1 MLPAFELLEP
11 PSLEDAL
18 KALADGGGRP
28 MAGGTNLLPD
38 LRARV
43 DSACH
48 FVDLSGIEELRGID
62 RGNGRVRMGAGTTLT
77 DILRDPAL
85 RRAAPSLVA
94 AAEVFAGLMVRN
106 AATVG
111 GNICY
116 ASPSADLVPPLLS
129 LDAEV
134 TLASQGGE
142 RSLPLDGFFLDYKKT
157 VLRAGEVLTA
167 VSWAPPEPGAANL
180 FYKLGRRKGDAITVT
195 GVAVTLAA
203 GGAAEGRRCTKAR
216 IALGSVAPTVFR
228 AKDAEAML
236 EGETLT
242 AESIEAAARAAAD
255 ACRPIDDL
263 RASADYRRHTAH
275 VLTRR
280 LLRQAWEQIT

>member
-1 MLPAFELLEP
+1 MLPAFDLLEP
-11 PSLEDAL
+11 LSLEDAL
-18 KALADGGGRP
+18 KALAKGDATP

-43 DSACH
+43 NSTGH
-48 FVDLSGIEELRGID
+48 FINLSGIEELRGID
-62 RGNGRVRMGAGTTLT
+62 HANGRVSMGGGTTLT
-77 DILRDPAL
+77 DILRDPAM

-94 AAEVFAGLMVRN
+94 AAEVFAGRMVRN

-116 ASPSADLVPPLLS
+116 ASPSADVVPPLLS

-134 TLASQGGE
+134 TLASHGGE
-142 RSLPLDGFFLDYKKT
+142 RSVPLDGFFLDYKKT
-157 VLRAGEVLTA
+157 VMRAGEVLTT
-167 VSWAPPEPGAANL
+167 VSWTPPEPGAANL

-195 GVAVTLAA
+195 GVAVTLV
-203 GGAAEGRRCTKAR
+203 AEGSRCTKAR

-228 AKDAEAML
+228 AKDAEGIL
-236 EGETLT
+236 EGEALT
-242 AESIEAAARAAAD
+242 ADLIEAAARAAAD

-263 RASADYRRHTAH
+263 RASAEYRRHTVH

-280 LLRQAWEQIT
+280 LLQQAWEQVT

>member
-1 MLPAFELLEP
+1 MMLPTFELLEP
-11 PSLEDAL
+11 KTLDEAL
-18 KALADGGGRP
+18 AALADGGGTP

-38 LRARV
+38 LRARGEANGRFISL
-43 DSACH
+43 SAI
-48 FVDLSGIEELRGID
+48 GELRRID
-62 RGNGRVRMGAGTTLT
+62 HGEGRVVMGGGTTLT

-85 RRAAPSLVA
+85 RLAAPSLVA

-116 ASPSADLVPPLLS
+116 GSPSADVVPPLLS

-134 TLASQGGE
+134 TLASHQGE
-142 RSLPLDGFFLDYKKT
+142 RSVPLDGFFLDYKKT
-157 VLRAGEVLTA
+157 AMRADEVLTA
-167 VSWAPPEPGAANL
+167 VSWTPLEPGAANL

-195 GVAVTLAA
+195 GIAVTVVAK
-203 GGAAEGRRCTKAR
+203 GGRCARAR

-228 AKDAEAML
+228 AKEAEAVL
-236 EGETLT
+236 EGEALT
-242 AESIEAAARAAAD
+242 DESIEAAARAAAD

-263 RASADYRRHTAH
+263 RASAEYRSHTAH

-280 LLRQAWEQIT
+280 LLRQAWELAA

>member
-11 PSLEDAL
+11 TSLEDAL
-18 KALADGGGRP
+18 EALADGRATP

-43 DSACH
+43 DPARR
-48 FVDLSGIEELRGID
+48 FVDLSRIDELRGID
-62 RGNGRVRMGAGTTLT
+62 RANGRVVMGGGTTLT

-85 RRAAPSLVA
+85 RQAAPSLVA

-116 ASPSADLVPPLLS
+116 GSPSADVVPPLLS

-134 TLASQGGE
+134 TLDSHQGA
-142 RSLPLDGFFLDYKKT
+142 RSVPLDGFFLDYKKT
-157 VLRAGEVLTA
+157 VMRADEILTA
-167 VSWAPPEPGAANL
+167 VSWTPPGPGTANL

-195 GVAVTLAA
+195 GVAVALAVE
-203 GGAAEGRRCTKAR
+203 GGRCAKAR

-228 AKDAEAML
+228 VKDAEGML
-236 EGETLT
+236 EGEPLT
-242 AESIEAAARAAAD
+242 DELIEAAARTAAD

-263 RASADYRRHTAH
+263 RASAEYRSHTAH

-280 LLRQAWEQIT
+280 LLRQAWELAA

>member
-1 MLPAFELLEP
+1 MLPAFDLLEP
-11 PSLEDAL
+11 LSLEDAL
-18 KALADGGGRP
+18 KALANGDATP

-38 LRARV
+38 LRARFNTTGHV
-43 DSACH
+43 I
-48 FVDLSGIEELRGID
+48 DLSGIEELRGID
-62 RGNGRVRMGAGTTLT
+62 HANGRVVMGGGTTLT
-77 DILRDPAL
+77 DILRDPAM

-94 AAEVFAGLMVRN
+94 AAEVFAGRMVRN

-116 ASPSADLVPPLLS
+116 ASPSADVVPPLLS

-134 TLASQGGE
+134 TLASHGGE
-142 RSLPLDGFFLDYKKT
+142 RSVPLDGFFLDYKKT
-157 VLRAGEVLTA
+157 VMRAGEVLTA
-167 VSWAPPEPGAANL
+167 VSWTPPEPGAANL

-195 GVAVTLAA
+195 GVAVTVV
-203 GGAAEGRRCTKAR
+203 AEGGRCTKAR

-228 AKDAEAML
+228 AKDAEGIL
-236 EGETLT
+236 EGEELT
-242 AESIEAAARAAAD
+242 ADLIEAAARAAAD

-263 RASADYRRHTAH
+263 RASAEYRRHTAH

-280 LLRQAWEQIT
+280 LLRQAWEQAA

>member
-43 DSACH
+43 DAAGC

-62 RGNGRVRMGAGTTLT
+62 HGNGRVRMGAGTTLT
-77 DILRDPAL
+77 DILRDPGL
-85 RRAAPSLVA
+85 RQAAPSLVA

-157 VLRAGEVLTA
+157 TLRPGEVLTA
-167 VSWAPPEPGAANL
+167 VSWAPPEPGTANL

-195 GVAVTLAA
+195 GVAVML
-203 GGAAEGRRCTKAR
+203 AAEGGRCSKAR

-236 EGETLT
+236 EGEALT

-263 RASADYRRHTAH
+263 RASADYRRHTVH

-280 LLRQAWEQIT
+280 LLRQAWEQVT

>member
-43 DSACH
+43 DSTDR
-48 FVDLSGIEELRGID
+48 FVDLLGIEELCGID

-77 DILRDPAL
+77 DILRDPGL
-85 RRAAPSLVA
+85 RQAAPSLVA

-203 GGAAEGRRCTKAR
+203 GGAAEGNRCTKAR

-236 EGETLT
+236 EGEVLT
-242 AESIEAAARAAAD
+242 AESIEAAARAAAE

-263 RASADYRRHTAH
+263 RASAEYRRHTVH

-280 LLRQAWEQIT
+280 LLRRAWELVT

>member
-11 PSLEDAL
+11 LSLKDAL
-18 KALADGGGRP
+18 KALADGDGTP

-43 DSACH
+43 NSAGR
-48 FVDLSGIEELRGID
+48 FVNLSRIEELRGID
-62 RGNGRVRMGAGTTLT
+62 HGNGRVRMGGGTTLT

-85 RRAAPSLVA
+85 RQAAPSLVA

-116 ASPSADLVPPLLS
+116 ASPSADIVPPLLS

-134 TLASQGGE
+134 TLASHGGE
-142 RSLPLDGFFLDYKKT
+142 RSMPLDGFFLDYKKT
-157 VLRAGEVLTA
+157 VMRAGEVLTA
-167 VSWAPPEPGAANL
+167 VSWTPPEPGAANL

-203 GGAAEGRRCTKAR
+203 EGGRCTKAR

-228 AKDAEAML
+228 AKDAEGIL
-236 EGETLT
+236 EGEALT
-242 AESIEAAARAAAD
+242 ADLIEAAARAAAD

-263 RASADYRRHTAH
+263 RASAEYRRHTTH

-280 LLRQAWEQIT
+280 LLRQAWEQVT

>member
-11 PSLEDAL
+11 PSLADAL
-18 KALADGGGRP
+18 KALANGDGVP

-43 DSACH
+43 NSTGR

-62 RGNGRVRMGAGTTLT
+62 HGNGRVSMGAGTTLT
-77 DILRDPAL
+77 DILHDPAL

-134 TLASQGGE
+134 TLASHGGE
-142 RSLPLDGFFLDYKKT
+142 RSLPLDSFFLGYKKT
-157 VLRAGEVLTA
+157 ALRAGEVLTT
-167 VSWAPPEPGAANL
+167 VSWTPPEPGAANL

-195 GVAVTLAA
+195 GLAVMVV
-203 GGAAEGRRCTKAR
+203 AEGRRCTKAR

-236 EGETLT
+236 EGEALT
-242 AESIEAAARAAAD
+242 AALIEAAARAAAD
-255 ACRPIDDL
+255 ACQPIDDL
-263 RASADYRRHTAH
+263 RASAEYRRHTVH

-280 LLRQAWEQIT
+280 LLRQAWERVT

>member
-11 PSLEDAL
+11 PSLADAL
-18 KALADGGGRP
+18 KALADGEGTP
-28 MAGGTNLLPD
+28 MSGGTNLLPD

-43 DSACH
+43 DPARR
-48 FVDLSGIEELRGID
+48 FVDLSAIAELRGVD
-62 RGNGRVRMGAGTTLT
+62 HANGRVVMGGGTTLT
-77 DILRDPAL
+77 DILRDPVL
-85 RRAAPSLVA
+85 RQAAPSLVA

-116 ASPSADLVPPLLS
+116 GSPSADVVPPLLS

-134 TLASQGGE
+134 TLASHQGE
-142 RSLPLDGFFLDYKKT
+142 RSMPLDGFFLDYKKT
-157 VLRAGEVLTA
+157 VMRADEVLTA
-167 VSWAPPEPGAANL
+167 VSWMPLEPGAANL

-203 GGAAEGRRCTKAR
+203 GRGCCAKAR

-228 AKDAEAML
+228 AKDAEGML
-236 EGETLT
+236 EGETPSEEL
-242 AESIEAAARAAAD
+242 IEAAARVAAD

-263 RASADYRRHTAH
+263 RASAEYRRHTAY

-280 LLRQAWEQIT
+280 LLRRAWEQIA

>member
-1 MLPAFELLEP
+1 MLPTFELLEP
-11 PSLEDAL
+11 KSLDEAL
-18 KALADGGGRP
+18 AALADGDGTP

-38 LRARV
+38 LRARGEANGRFISL
-43 DSACH
+43 SAI
-48 FVDLSGIEELRGID
+48 GELRRID
-62 RGNGRVRMGAGTTLT
+62 HGEGRVVMGGGTTLS

-85 RRAAPSLVA
+85 RLAAPSLVA

-116 ASPSADLVPPLLS
+116 GSPSADVVPPLLS

-134 TLASQGGE
+134 TLASRKGE
-142 RSLPLDGFFLDYKKT
+142 RSVPLDGFFLDYKKT
-157 VLRAGEVLTA
+157 AMRADEVLTA
-167 VSWAPPEPGAANL
+167 VSWTPPEPGAANL

-195 GVAVTLAA
+195 GVAVTVVAR
-203 GGAAEGRRCTKAR
+203 GGRCAKAR

-228 AKDAEAML
+228 AKEAEAIL
-236 EGETLT
+236 EGEALT
-242 AESIEAAARAAAD
+242 DELIEAAARAAAD

-263 RASADYRRHTAH
+263 RASAEYRSHTAH

-280 LLRQAWEQIT
+280 LLRQAWALAA

>member
-43 DSACH
+43 DSTDR
-48 FVDLSGIEELRGID
+48 FVDLLGIEELRGID

-77 DILRDPAL
+77 DILRDPGL
-85 RRAAPSLVA
+85 RQAAPSLVA

-203 GGAAEGRRCTKAR
+203 GGAAEGNRCTKAR

-236 EGETLT
+236 EGEVLT
-242 AESIEAAARAAAD
+242 AESIEAAARAAAE

-263 RASADYRRHTAH
+263 RASAEYRRHTVH

-280 LLRQAWEQIT
+280 LLRRAWELVT

>member
-11 PSLEDAL
+11 PSLADAL
-18 KALADGGGRP
+18 KALADGDGAP

-43 DSACH
+43 NSTGR
-48 FVDLSGIEELRGID
+48 FVNLSGIEELRGID
-62 RGNGRVRMGAGTTLT
+62 HGNGRVRMGGGTTLT

-85 RRAAPSLVA
+85 RQAAPSLVA

-116 ASPSADLVPPLLS
+116 ASPSAEIVPPLLS

-134 TLASQGGE
+134 TLASHGDV
-142 RSLPLDGFFLDYKKT
+142 RSVPLDGFFLDYKKT
-157 VLRAGEVLTA
+157 VMRAGEVLTA
-167 VSWAPPEPGAANL
+167 VSWALPEPGAANL

-195 GVAVTLAA
+195 GVAVTVV
-203 GGAAEGRRCTKAR
+203 AEGGRCAKAR

-228 AKDAEAML
+228 AKDAEGIL
-236 EGETLT
+236 EGEALT
-242 AESIEAAARAAAD
+242 ADLIEAAARAAAD

-263 RASADYRRHTAH
+263 RASAEYRRHTAH

-280 LLRQAWEQIT
+280 LLRQAWEQAA

>member
-11 PSLEDAL
+11 PSLADAL
-18 KALADGGGRP
+18 KALADGDGAP

-43 DSACH
+43 NSTGR

-62 RGNGRVRMGAGTTLT
+62 HGNGRVSMGAGTTLT

-85 RRAAPSLVA
+85 RKAAPSLVA

-134 TLASQGGE
+134 TLASHGGE

-157 VLRAGEVLTA
+157 ALRAGEVLTT
-167 VSWAPPEPGAANL
+167 VSWTPPEPGAANL

-195 GVAVTLAA
+195 GLAVMVV
-203 GGAAEGRRCTKAR
+203 AEGRRCTKAR

-236 EGETLT
+236 EGEALT
-242 AESIEAAARAAAD
+242 AESIEAAARAAAE

-263 RASADYRRHTAH
+263 RASAEYRRHTVH

-280 LLRQAWEQIT
+280 LLRQAWERVT

>member
-1 MLPAFELLEP
+1 MLPAFDLLEP
-11 PSLEDAL
+11 VSLEDAL
-18 KALADGGGRP
+18 KALANGDATP

-43 DSACH
+43 NSTGH
-48 FVDLSGIEELRGID
+48 FINLSGIEELRGID
-62 RGNGRVRMGAGTTLT
+62 HANGRVSMGGGTTLT
-77 DILRDPAL
+77 DILRDPAM
-85 RRAAPSLVA
+85 RRTAPSLVA
-94 AAEVFAGLMVRN
+94 AAEVFAGRMVRN

-116 ASPSADLVPPLLS
+116 ASPSADVVPPLLS

-134 TLASQGGE
+134 MLASHGSE
-142 RSLPLDGFFLDYKKT
+142 RSVPLDGFFLDYKKT
-157 VLRAGEVLTA
+157 VMRAGEVLTA
-167 VSWAPPEPGAANL
+167 VSWTPPEPGAANL

-195 GVAVTLAA
+195 GIAVTVV
-203 GGAAEGRRCTKAR
+203 AEGGRCTKAR

-228 AKDAEAML
+228 AKGAEGIL
-236 EGETLT
+236 EGEALT
-242 AESIEAAARAAAD
+242 ADLIEAAARAAAD

-263 RASADYRRHTAH
+263 RASAEYRRHTAH

-280 LLRQAWEQIT
+280 LLRQAWEQAA

>member
-11 PSLEDAL
+11 LSLKDAL
-18 KALADGGGRP
+18 KALADGDGTP

-43 DSACH
+43 NSAGR
-48 FVDLSGIEELRGID
+48 FVNLSRIEELRGID
-62 RGNGRVRMGAGTTLT
+62 HGNGRVRMGGGTTLT

-85 RRAAPSLVA
+85 RQAAPSLVA

-116 ASPSADLVPPLLS
+116 ASPSADIVPPLLS

-134 TLASQGGE
+134 TLASHGGE
-142 RSLPLDGFFLDYKKT
+142 RSVPLDGFFLDYKKT
-157 VLRAGEVLTA
+157 VMRAGEVLTA
-167 VSWAPPEPGAANL
+167 VSWALPEPGAANL

-203 GGAAEGRRCTKAR
+203 EGGRCTKAR

-228 AKDAEAML
+228 AKDAEGIL
-236 EGETLT
+236 EGEALT
-242 AESIEAAARAAAD
+242 ADLIEAAARAAAD

-263 RASADYRRHTAH
+263 RASAEYRRHTTH

-280 LLRQAWEQIT
+280 LLRQAWEQVT